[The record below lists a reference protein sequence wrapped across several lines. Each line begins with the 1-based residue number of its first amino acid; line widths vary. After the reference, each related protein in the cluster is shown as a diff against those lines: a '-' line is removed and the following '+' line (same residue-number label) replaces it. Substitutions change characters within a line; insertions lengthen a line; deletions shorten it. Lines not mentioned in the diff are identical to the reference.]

1 MKNLKL
7 IALSA
12 IVTITACSKN
22 APSDALQTSKLN
34 INPKTIA
41 VQTGGN
47 GNGENPDEFTRYY
60 EIHEGNGTIDC
71 ISNGKDCKVK
81 ASTKLTTK
89 LNNQLELL
97 INSIKNNSVSDYFN
111 GTEWNLMFPELESD
125 QITLSKLKNGNLFL
139 VQAPSIQNSY
149 CFVLSNSKIYNSND
163 ILKVWYWTVE
173 ETALKNII
181 GCSAVYDRHAEISE
195 TGTRVDCTTS
205 GQDCNVGNITSLNLS
220 QQISIF
226 DNYYNNGN
234 IKKYF
239 LNEKWTLLFPNLND
253 NWLNSILM
261 NEYKFIKLENS
272 NTISFVLTDV
282 STETLNNQNIIHT
295 WMFQN

>member
-1 MKNLKL
+1 M
-7 IALSA
+7 
-12 IVTITACSKN
+12 
-22 APSDALQTSKLN
+22 
-34 INPKTIA
+34 
-41 VQTGGN
+41 
-47 GNGENPDEFTRYY
+47 
-60 EIHEGNGTIDC
+60 
-71 ISNGKDCKVK
+71 
-81 ASTKLTTK
+81 
-89 LNNQLELL
+89 
-97 INSIKNNSVSDYFN
+97 
-111 GTEWNLMFPELESD
+111 
-125 QITLSKLKNGNLFL
+125 
-139 VQAPSIQNSY
+139 
-149 CFVLSNSKIYNSND
+149 LSNSKIYNSND

-272 NTISFVLTDV
+272 NTIRLIGLAYNKSNIGAPKTGLLFSKKRD
-282 STETLNNQNIIHT
+282 STTFLLLKRLCP
-295 WMFQN
+295 FQPIRV